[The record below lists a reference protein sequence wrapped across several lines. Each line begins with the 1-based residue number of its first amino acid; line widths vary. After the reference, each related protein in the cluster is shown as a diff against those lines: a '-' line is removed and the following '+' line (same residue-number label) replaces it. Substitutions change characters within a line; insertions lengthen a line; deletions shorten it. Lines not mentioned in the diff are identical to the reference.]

1 MYRCVANTFFKP
13 LAGAATASALLALAL
28 GLGVPTAHAQVSEVA
43 PKGIYVEI
51 GGAEHSTYAA
61 GAGLIWPWSLRG
73 SLLGGEITGSTDAFI
88 NHWNSKSWSRREGQS
103 LIGVVPLL
111 RYRFSDGRSPW
122 FVEGGV
128 GLSVLDSRIQGPDK
142 SIGSS
147 FNFYD
152 ALAAGF
158 NFGSDRRHEVSLRVT
173 HLSNAGIKKPN
184 PGENFIR
191 LRYTAL
197 F

>member
-1 MYRCVANTFFKP
+1 MYRYVPLVLCKH
-13 LAGAATASALLALAL
+13 LAGAAAASAQLALAI
-28 GLGVPTAHAQVSEVA
+28 GLGVPTAHAQAIEVA

-73 SLLGGEITGSTDAFI
+73 SWLGGEITGSTDAFI
-88 NHWNSKSWSRREGQS
+88 NHWNAKSWSRRQGHS
-103 LIGVVPLL
+103 LVGVVPLL

-122 FVEGGV
+122 FVEGGI

-142 SIGSS
+142 SMGSS

-158 NFGSDRRHEVSLRVT
+158 NFGSDRRHELSLRVT